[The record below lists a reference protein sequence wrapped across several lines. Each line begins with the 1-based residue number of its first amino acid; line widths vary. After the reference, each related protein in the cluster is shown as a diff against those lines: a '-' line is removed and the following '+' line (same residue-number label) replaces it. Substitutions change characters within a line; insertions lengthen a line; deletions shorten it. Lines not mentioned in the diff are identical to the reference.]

1 MCYKVPTKHDSV
13 DDNAKDKNFF
23 SNTNG
28 FLLFSLLSG
37 FVAASSVS
45 CIIFLILY
53 CKKMKIQQD
62 EKFRTMYHRVNDT
75 IGEDED
81 VEIVRVINKGL

>member
-1 MCYKVPTKHDSV
+1 MCYKVLTKHDSV
-13 DDNAKDKNFF
+13 DDNDKRFS

-28 FLLFSLLSG
+28 FLLFSLLN
-37 FVAASSVS
+37 
-45 CIIFLILY
+45 IIFLIMY

-62 EKFRTMYHRVNDT
+62 EKFGTKYHRVNDT

-81 VEIVRVINKGL
+81 VEIVRVMNKGL